1 MDWIDA
7 NGVALR
13 YDLAGA
19 GAHVL
24 VLVHE
29 MGGMLESWDEV
40 APPLARS
47 RRVLRYDIRGAGL
60 SEKARG
66 RLTFDT
72 MADDLHALLAALGV
86 EGKVALAGC
95 AVGAAIAIRFATR
108 FPERASALVAM
119 SPALGPGDPD
129 RRAAMLAR
137 AEWVE
142 REGMR
147 AIEQPSL
154 AASYPEALRGDA
166 RRYAR
171 FRARWLGNDPA
182 SFAAINRML
191 AEAQPDAD
199 LARVACPTL
208 VVGGGHDGLRPPAL
222 VETIARAI
230 PGAQYRL
237 LDTGHFM
244 AVQTPEPVA
253 AAIEAFLTASG
264 ADRAGA
270 DSAPPHRHAPS
281 GTPLGHSGTPAR
293 RGAAGYRPD
302 GGYFPAAK
310 TTRRAALRVGSAS
323 SSLEPRL

>member
-13 YDLAGA
+13 YDMGGA
-19 GAHVL
+19 GANVL

-47 RRVLRYDIRGAGL
+47 RRVLRYDFRGAGL

-72 MADDLHALLAALGV
+72 MADDLHALLAALGL
-86 EGKVALAGC
+86 EGRVALAGC
-95 AVGAAIAIRFATR
+95 AVGAGIAIRFATR
-108 FPERASALVAM
+108 FPGRVSALVAM
-119 SPALGPGDPD
+119 SPALGFDDPD

-137 AEWVE
+137 AAQVE

-154 AASYPEALRGDA
+154 AASYPEALRGVDA
-166 RRYAR
+166 RYRR

-191 AEAQPDAD
+191 AEARVDRD
-199 LARVACPTL
+199 LGYIACPTL
-208 VVGGGHDGLRPPAL
+208 VVGGGHDGLRPPAS
-222 VETIARAI
+222 VEAIARVI
-230 PGAQYRL
+230 PGARYRL

-244 AVQTPEPVA
+244 AVQTPEVVA
-253 AAIEAFLTASG
+253 AAIDEFLI
-264 ADRAGA
+264 
-270 DSAPPHRHAPS
+270 
-281 GTPLGHSGTPAR
+281 
-293 RGAAGYRPD
+293 AAGC
-302 GGYFPAAK
+302 
-310 TTRRAALRVGSAS
+310 
-323 SSLEPRL
+323 